1 MLDYYRQNRYYC
13 QSVIGNGRTFRKFG
27 VLRYIDLVIA
37 PAEEGVAKP
46 DLKIFEIALNRA
58 NCMPQNAMMVGD
70 RFDNDIA
77 PANRLGMKS
86 ALIKQ
91 GFHQLSTPGSEL
103 EKPDYVI
110 SNLQEFCS
118 RNCSDI

>member
-1 MLDYYRQNRYYC
+1 MGTAERLE
-13 QSVIGNGRTFRKFG
+13 KFG
-27 VLRYIDLVIA
+27 ILRYIDLVIA
-37 PAEEGVAKP
+37 SAEEGVAKP

-86 ALIKQ
+86 VLIKQ
-91 GFHQLSTPGSEL
+91 GFNQLRTPGSEL

-110 SNLQEFCS
+110 SNLQEL
-118 RNCSDI
+118 RMILDR